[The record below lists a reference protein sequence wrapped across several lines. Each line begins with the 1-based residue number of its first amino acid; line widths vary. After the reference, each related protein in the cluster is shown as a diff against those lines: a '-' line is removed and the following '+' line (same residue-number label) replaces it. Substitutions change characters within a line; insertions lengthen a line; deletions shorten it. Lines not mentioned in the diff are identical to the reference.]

1 MIKRER
7 KMILEKY
14 YDENNV
20 ENNELDEFS
29 SNISWLR
36 TASFTLLIIF
46 STLIILHLISLYN
59 LANSNDLLLS
69 SDDRIKAF
77 AYCNHDAIDL
87 ISHGKYANPRDCN
100 NILKARDI
108 PILLDKMKSDNL
120 RFISINTSELEN
132 RYYQYLRTDMIVKVY
147 YGDDYYD

>member
-1 MIKRER
+1 
-7 KMILEKY
+7 MILEKY

-59 LANSNDLLLS
+59 LANSN
-69 SDDRIKAF
+69 AF